1 MVADSSRLLGLQ
13 SDSESYCMTRLPF
26 GLTTSPFVF
35 QRLMNRLLTGYQY
48 KFAVSYIDDVLCYS
62 RDWNAH
68 MEHLKIILERI
79 YKSGL
84 RLRAEKCQ
92 FALTKL
98 RYLGMVISCDRIQ
111 PDTEK
116 LSIIKKATPP
126 KSAKML
132 KSFLGL
138 TGFYRIYIKG
148 YSKLIAPFRELLKNK
163 ATFEWKEKHNNAL
176 KHRKRL

>member
-1 MVADSSRLLGLQ
+1 
-13 SDSESYCMTRLPF
+13 
-26 GLTTSPFVF
+26 
-35 QRLMNRLLTGYQY
+35 
-48 KFAVSYIDDVLCYS
+48 
-62 RDWNAH
+62 

-148 YSKLIAPFRELLKNK
+148 YSKLIAPFRDLLKKNPLLNGRRNI
-163 ATFEWKEKHNNAL
+163 TRPL
-176 KHRKRL
+176 KH